1 MKEFIFYPENYSCL
15 YDKQKVY
22 FTCHPDDYD
31 LFCEFVSGIL
41 LKHFDCVV
49 CSFRDVVDD
58 IQEYSLRLSEM
69 KAFIV
74 PITQK
79 NAARKEPRERF

>member
-1 MKEFIFYPENYSCL
+1 MFY
-15 YDKQKVY
+15 
-22 FTCHPDDYD
+22 
-31 LFCEFVSGIL
+31 EFVSGIL

-79 NAARKEPRERF
+79 CC